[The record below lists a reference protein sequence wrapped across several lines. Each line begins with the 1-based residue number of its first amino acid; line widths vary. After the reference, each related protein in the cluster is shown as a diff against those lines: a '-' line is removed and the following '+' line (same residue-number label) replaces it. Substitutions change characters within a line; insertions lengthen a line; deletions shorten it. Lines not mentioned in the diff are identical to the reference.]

1 MKLVLYRNYNSQPED
16 LLVFTPF
23 DSQGDLLKKFIQ
35 NSGVSGGWGNEAVEV
50 ALQHINSLENVD
62 EIILIGD
69 IAGN

>member
-1 MKLVLYRNYNSQPED
+1 MKIVLYRNYNSQPED

-23 DSQGDLLKKFIQ
+23 DSQGDILKKFIQ
-35 NSGVSGGWGNEAVEV
+35 NSSVSGGWGNEAVEV
-50 ALQHINSLENVD
+50 ALQYINSLEGVD

>member
-1 MKLVLYRNYNSQPED
+1 MKIVLYRNYNSQPED

-23 DSQGDLLKKFIQ
+23 DSQGDILKKFIQ
-35 NSGVSGGWGNEAVEV
+35 NSSVSGGWQNEAVEV
-50 ALQHINSLENVD
+50 ALQYINSLEGVD